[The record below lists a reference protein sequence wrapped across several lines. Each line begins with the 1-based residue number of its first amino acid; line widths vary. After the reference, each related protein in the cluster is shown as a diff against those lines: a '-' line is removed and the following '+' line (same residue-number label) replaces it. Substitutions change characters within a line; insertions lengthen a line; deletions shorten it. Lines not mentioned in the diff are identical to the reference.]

1 MGLNAF
7 AEAENLPTEDHEAM
21 QHHEFEGL
29 LAQLEQTHANHEG
42 GQAAYAQQ
50 DEEEHNRHMEDF
62 LNSFSDGLDEQNLTP
77 SMSEYDTDSVMTGT
91 EYTESLVPSSYAG
104 IDSHGGTA
112 HEELLRHHERSKQ
125 HETHLTETA
134 HRVNHV
140 IGALEDA
147 SRALDHPMHQDVH

>member
-1 MGLNAF
+1 M
-7 AEAENLPTEDHEAM
+7 ETCRT
-21 QHHEFEGL
+21 
-29 LAQLEQTHANHEG
+29 TH
-42 GQAAYAQQ
+42 QK
-50 DEEEHNRHMEDF
+50 F

-147 SRALDHPMHQDVH
+147 SRALDHPMHKNGY

>member
-1 MGLNAF
+1 
-7 AEAENLPTEDHEAM
+7 
-21 QHHEFEGL
+21 
-29 LAQLEQTHANHEG
+29 
-42 GQAAYAQQ
+42 
-50 DEEEHNRHMEDF
+50 MEDF
-62 LNSFSDGLDEQNLTP
+62 LNSFSDGLDEQNFTP

-91 EYTESLVPSSYAG
+91 EYTESLVPSLYAG
-104 IDSHGGTA
+104 VDSHGGTA

-147 SRALDHPMHQDVH
+147 SRALDHPMHKDGY